1 MSDSPKQS
9 QQKAKSTGVLK
20 RVYQYVKPHKRKL
33 ALAVSLTI
41 FMAVVSP
48 VRPYLVQYVVDHY
61 IIKPNG
67 EMLLKSVGL
76 MIFILMLETAVSY
89 YSNYSINHL
98 GQLVVRDLR
107 NAVFK
112 HLTRLKLAYFDRTP
126 IGTLVT
132 RVVNDLETISSIFTE
147 GLAIIFGDLLQLTVV
162 LTVMFY
168 TSWKLTLISICT
180 IPLLLIATNIFKN
193 AIKKTFNDVRNQVA
207 RLNTFVQERITGIA
221 IVKIFNRES
230 EDFEQFKAINREHRK
245 AHIRSVWYYSVFFPI
260 VDILSAF
267 SLGLLIWAGA
277 GEVLQNQVTVGTL
290 VAFTLYINML
300 FRPIRQLADRFNTLQ
315 MGIVSCERVFQVL
328 DTNEIISDQAKQNFQ
343 VSKGEISFR
352 NVWMAYKD
360 DNYVLKNVSFDI
372 PAGQSIALVGSTGSG
387 KTSIINLINRFYEFQ
402 KGEILI
408 DKQDITQVSVNELRR
423 QVAVVQQD
431 VLLFSDTIANN
442 IRLGNEALTDEK
454 IYEAAKM
461 VGADLFI
468 KKLPGELSFNVMER
482 GAMLSS
488 GQRQLIAFIRAYLY
502 NPSILV
508 LDEATS
514 SVDSETESMIQKAIE
529 TLTKNRTSIIIAH
542 RLATVQHV
550 DNILVLEHGEI
561 VESGNHQ
568 TLINQK
574 GKYADLYERQFLNA
588 EVG

>member
-1 MSDSPKQS
+1 MSDSTKKTH
-9 QQKAKSTGVLK
+9 QKEKNKGVLK
-20 RVYQYVKPHKRKL
+20 RVYQYVKPHKTKL
-33 ALAVSLTI
+33 ILAVGLTV

-48 VRPYLVQYVVDHY
+48 VRPFLVQYVVDHY
-61 IIKPNG
+61 IIHPNG
-67 EMLLKSVGL
+67 KMLLQSAGL
-76 MIFILMLETAVSY
+76 MIFILIVETAVSY

-112 HLTRLKLAYFDRTP
+112 HLTKLKLAYFDRTP

-147 GLAIIFGDLLQLTVV
+147 GLAIIFGDFLQLSVV
-162 LTVMFY
+162 LSVMFY

-180 IPLLLIATNIFKN
+180 IPVLLIATNIFKN

-221 IVKIFNRES
+221 IVKIFNREN
-230 EDFEQFKAINREHRK
+230 EDYEQFKAINREHRD
-245 AHIRSVWYYSVFFPI
+245 AHVRSVWYYSVFFPI

-277 GEVLQNQVTVGTL
+277 GEVLQNEVTVGTL

-328 DTNEIISDQAKQNFQ
+328 DTHEMINDNEGKTFN
-343 VSKGEISFR
+343 VSQGEISFKH
-352 NVWMAYKD
+352 VWMAYKD
-360 DNYVLKNVSFDI
+360 ENYVLKDVSFNI
-372 PAGQSIALVGSTGSG
+372 PAGKSIALVGSTGSG

-408 DKQDITQVSVNELRR
+408 DGQDITQVNVNELRR
-423 QVAVVQQD
+423 QIAVVQQD

-442 IRLGNEALTDEK
+442 IRLGNQELTDEK

-514 SVDSETESMIQKAIE
+514 SVDSETESMIQQAIVS
-529 TLTKNRTSIIIAH
+529 LTKNRTSIIIAH

-550 DNILVLEHGEI
+550 DTILVLEHGRI

-568 TLINQK
+568 TLINIK
-574 GKYADLYERQFLNA
+574 GKYAELYERQFLA
-588 EVG
+588 VES

>member
-1 MSDSPKQS
+1 MSDSTKKTH
-9 QQKAKSTGVLK
+9 QKEKNKGVLR
-20 RVYQYVKPHKRKL
+20 RVYQYVKPHKTKL
-33 ALAVSLTI
+33 VLAVGLTV

-48 VRPYLVQYVVDHY
+48 VRPFLVQYVVDHY
-61 IIKPNG
+61 IIHPNG
-67 EMLLKSVGL
+67 KMLLQSAGL
-76 MIFILMLETAVSY
+76 MIFILIVETAVSY

-112 HLTRLKLAYFDRTP
+112 HLTKLKLAYFDRTP

-147 GLAIIFGDLLQLTVV
+147 GLAIIFGDFLQLSVV
-162 LTVMFY
+162 LSVMFY

-180 IPLLLIATNIFKN
+180 IPVLLIATNIFKN

-221 IVKIFNRES
+221 IVKIFNREN
-230 EDFEQFKAINREHRK
+230 EDYEQFKAINREHRD
-245 AHIRSVWYYSVFFPI
+245 AHVRSVWYYSVFFPI

-277 GEVLQNQVTVGTL
+277 GEVLQNEVTVGTL

-328 DTNEIISDQAKQNFQ
+328 DTHEMINDNEGKTFN
-343 VSKGEISFR
+343 VSQGEISFKH
-352 NVWMAYKD
+352 VWMAYKD
-360 DNYVLKNVSFDI
+360 ENYVLKDVSFNI
-372 PAGQSIALVGSTGSG
+372 PAGKSIALVGSTGSG

-408 DKQDITQVSVNELRR
+408 DGQDITQVNVNELRR
-423 QVAVVQQD
+423 QIAVVQQD

-442 IRLGNEALTDEK
+442 IRLGNQELTDEK

-514 SVDSETESMIQKAIE
+514 SVDSETESMIQQAIVS
-529 TLTKNRTSIIIAH
+529 LTKNRTSIIIAH

-550 DNILVLEHGEI
+550 DTILVLEHGRI

-568 TLINQK
+568 KLINIK
-574 GKYADLYERQFLNA
+574 GKYAELYERQFLA
-588 EVG
+588 VES

>member
-1 MSDSPKQS
+1 MSDSTKKTH
-9 QQKAKSTGVLK
+9 QKEKNKGVLM
-20 RVYQYVKPHKRKL
+20 RVYQYVKPHKTKL
-33 ALAVSLTI
+33 ILAVGLTV

-48 VRPYLVQYVVDHY
+48 VRPFLVQYVVDHY
-61 IIKPNG
+61 IIHPNG
-67 EMLLKSVGL
+67 KMLLQSAGL
-76 MIFILMLETAVSY
+76 MIFILIVETAVSY

-112 HLTRLKLAYFDRTP
+112 HLTKLKLAYFDRTP

-147 GLAIIFGDLLQLTVV
+147 GLAIIFGDFLQLSVV
-162 LTVMFY
+162 LSVMFY

-180 IPLLLIATNIFKN
+180 IPVLLIATNIFKN

-221 IVKIFNRES
+221 IVKIFNREN
-230 EDFEQFKAINREHRK
+230 EDYEQFKAINREHRD
-245 AHIRSVWYYSVFFPI
+245 AHVRSVWYYSVFFPI

-277 GEVLQNQVTVGTL
+277 GEVLQNEVTVGTL

-328 DTNEIISDQAKQNFQ
+328 DTHEMINENEGKTFN
-343 VSKGEISFR
+343 VSQGEISFKH
-352 NVWMAYKD
+352 VWMAYKD
-360 DNYVLKNVSFDI
+360 ENYILKDVSFNI
-372 PAGQSIALVGSTGSG
+372 PAGKSIALVGSTGSG

-408 DKQDITQVSVNELRR
+408 DGQDITQVNVNELRR
-423 QVAVVQQD
+423 QIAVVQQD

-442 IRLGNEALTDEK
+442 IRLGNQELTDEK

-514 SVDSETESMIQKAIE
+514 SVDSETESMIQQAIVS
-529 TLTKNRTSIIIAH
+529 LTKNRTSIIIAH

-550 DNILVLEHGEI
+550 DTILVLEHGRI

-568 TLINQK
+568 KLINIK
-574 GKYADLYERQFLNA
+574 GKYAELYERQFLA
-588 EVG
+588 VES

>member
-9 QQKAKSTGVLK
+9 HQKAKSTGVLK

-33 ALAVSLTI
+33 ALAVCLTI

-260 VDILSAF
+260 VDIYRPFRWDCSF
-267 SLGLLIWAGA
+267 GLG
-277 GEVLQNQVTVGTL
+277 
-290 VAFTLYINML
+290 
-300 FRPIRQLADRFNTLQ
+300 
-315 MGIVSCERVFQVL
+315 
-328 DTNEIISDQAKQNFQ
+328 QARCF
-343 VSKGEISFR
+343 
-352 NVWMAYKD
+352 
-360 DNYVLKNVSFDI
+360 
-372 PAGQSIALVGSTGSG
+372 
-387 KTSIINLINRFYEFQ
+387 KT
-402 KGEILI
+402 K
-408 DKQDITQVSVNELRR
+408 
-423 QVAVVQQD
+423 
-431 VLLFSDTIANN
+431 
-442 IRLGNEALTDEK
+442 
-454 IYEAAKM
+454 
-461 VGADLFI
+461 
-468 KKLPGELSFNVMER
+468 
-482 GAMLSS
+482 
-488 GQRQLIAFIRAYLY
+488 
-502 NPSILV
+502 
-508 LDEATS
+508 
-514 SVDSETESMIQKAIE
+514 
-529 TLTKNRTSIIIAH
+529 
-542 RLATVQHV
+542 
-550 DNILVLEHGEI
+550 
-561 VESGNHQ
+561 
-568 TLINQK
+568 
-574 GKYADLYERQFLNA
+574 
-588 EVG
+588 

>member
-9 QQKAKSTGVLK
+9 HQKAKNTGVLK
-20 RVYQYVKPHKRKL
+20 RVYQYVKPHKKKL
-33 ALAVSLTI
+33 VLAVGLTI

-180 IPLLLIATNIFKN
+180 IPVLLIATNIFKN

-328 DTNEIISDQAKQNFQ
+328 DTNEIISDQTNRTFQ
-343 VSKGEISFR
+343 VSRGEISFR

-372 PAGQSIALVGSTGSG
+372 PAGKSIALVGSTGSG

-408 DKQDITQVSVNELRR
+408 DKQDITQVNVNELRR

-588 EVG
+588 D

>member
-180 IPLLLIATNIFKN
+180 IPVLLIATNIFKN

-328 DTNEIISDQAKQNFQ
+328 DTNEIISDQANRTFQ
-343 VSKGEISFR
+343 VSRGEISFR

-588 EVG
+588 D